1 MAVESG
7 NVGTRGT
14 RPRRRRTDN
23 EIITTIC
30 GNVATDPKSSTTAK
44 GQTLTSFRLA
54 STPRKFDQEVQG
66 YVDGE
71 TTWVNVSCWGSLA
84 LNADRSLRKG
94 QPVVVTGA
102 LRGREWQSEDGRS
115 GKDFELNAHTL
126 GHDLRR
132 GCADF
137 QKVSRAGHE
146 RRPVAP
152 VDEGRTPAGELMAE
166 PVADGEEREVLAAT
180 A

>member
-1 MAVESG
+1 M
-7 NVGTRGT
+7 
-14 RPRRRRTDN
+14 N

-30 GNVATDPKSSTTAK
+30 GNVATDPKRTVTAK
-44 GQTLTSFRLA
+44 GQPLTSFRLA

-137 QKVSRAGHE
+137 QKVSRSGHE
-146 RRPVAP
+146 RRPGGP
-152 VDEGRTPAGELMAE
+152 GRRGPGPARREL
-166 PVADGEEREVLAAT
+166 VADGEERGGAGRDRLVRGSRGRVVSRARGAG
-180 A
+180 